1 MSKKISRS
9 DKYRD
14 EITKVEEGGL
24 HSHEQ
29 DVRNGGLVVRSWSTI
44 DSGCDYSLIDVDI
57 KSASTHRHR
66 QPRDRRSPTPSNTA
80 KASSGSAVKRHN
92 PKKEHSHGP
101 EE

>member
-9 DKYRD
+9 DKYCD
-14 EITKVEEGGL
+14 EITKMEEGGL

-29 DVRNGGLVVRSWSTI
+29 DVRNRGLV
-44 DSGCDYSLIDVDI
+44 
-57 KSASTHRHR
+57 SASTHRHR
-66 QPRDRRSPTPSNTA
+66 QSRDRRSPTPSNMA
-80 KASSGSAVKRHN
+80 KASSGSAAKRHN